1 MELIRKESITTL
13 ENSGVESQQLLFP
26 ENSASQRLT
35 ITRVTMEPGVINPRH
50 AHPTSEQ
57 VWVALEGSGT
67 LLLAEDKSVQ
77 FSAGDVVRFLDGEI
91 HGFQN
96 TGAVPFVYLSVTSPP
111 VNFRGAYAQDW
122 SNTIAQHPEAQVK

>member
-1 MELIRKESITTL
+1 MELIRSEAIATL
-13 ENSGVESQQLLFP
+13 KNSGVESQQLLFP
-26 ENSASQRLT
+26 ENSASQRVT

-50 AHPTSEQ
+50 THATSEQ

-67 LLLAEDKSVQ
+67 LLLAEDRSTE

-91 HGFQN
+91 HGFHN

-111 VNFRGAYAQDW
+111 LNFRVAYAQDW
-122 SNTIAQHPEAQVK
+122 SNEIAQHPKAQVK